1 MMYSLI
7 DLVRDPAAVANVPPQ
22 AIPALLCQLAALQS
36 ALLSRLLSE
45 STPLAI
51 QAADPDGLL
60 GVAETAQRMGTSKD
74 WLYRHADELPFTV
87 RLGPRQLRFS
97 AHGLAQ
103 YIRKRQ
109 GR

>member
-1 MMYSLI
+1 MYSLH
-7 DLVRDPAAVANVPPQ
+7 DLLRDPTHVAHVPLQ
-22 AIPALLCQLAALQS
+22 AIPALLCQLAGLQS
-36 ALLSRLLSE
+36 ALLARLLTD
-45 STPLAI
+45 STPPSI

-60 GVAETAQRMGTSKD
+60 DVAETAQRLGTSKD
-74 WLYRHADELPFTV
+74 WLYRHADQLPFTV

>member
-1 MMYSLI
+1 MYSLH
-7 DLVRDPAAVANVPPQ
+7 DLLRDPTYVTHVPLQ
-22 AIPALLCQLAALQS
+22 AIPALLCQLAGLQS
-36 ALLSRLLSE
+36 ALLARLLTDP
-45 STPLAI
+45 TPLSI

-60 GVAETAQRMGTSKD
+60 DVTEAAQRLGTSKD
-74 WLYRHADELPFTV
+74 WLYRHADVLPFTV

>member
-1 MMYSLI
+1 MMYSLH
-7 DLVRDPAAVANVPPQ
+7 DLLRDPTQVAHVPLQ
-22 AIPALLCQLAALQS
+22 AIPALHCQLAGLQS
-36 ALLSRLLSE
+36 ALLARLLTDSA
-45 STPLAI
+45 PMGI
-51 QAADPDGLL
+51 QPADADGLL
-60 GVAETAQRMGTSKD
+60 DVTETAQRMGTSKD
-74 WLYRHADELPFTV
+74 WLYRHADQLPFTV

>member
-1 MMYSLI
+1 MYSLHDI
-7 DLVRDPAAVANVPPQ
+7 LRDPTHVAHVPLQ
-22 AIPALLCQLAALQS
+22 AIPVLLYQLAGLQS
-36 ALLSRLLSE
+36 ALLTRLLTDA
-45 STPLAI
+45 TPLTI

-60 GVAETAQRMGTSKD
+60 DVAEAAQRLGTSKD
-74 WLYRHADELPFTV
+74 WLYRHADQLPFTV

-103 YIRKRQ
+103 YLRKRQ

>member
-1 MMYSLI
+1 MYSLH
-7 DLVRDPAAVANVPPQ
+7 DLLRDPTHVAHVPLQ
-22 AIPALLCQLAALQS
+22 AIPALLCQLAGLQS
-36 ALLSRLLSE
+36 ALLARLLMD
-45 STPLAI
+45 STPLSI
-51 QAADPDGLL
+51 QAPDPDGLL
-60 GVAETAQRMGTSKD
+60 DVTETAQRMGTSKD